1 MFCFELIKKII
12 FHLTFLTFYK
22 EVLLDLVRCINH
34 HACGAGPDTQHVR
47 FYYPYHVGTV

>member
-34 HACGAGPDTQHVR
+34 HAGGAGPQRIHNTYV
-47 FYYPYHVGTV
+47 FIIPTM

>member
-34 HACGAGPDTQHVR
+34 HAARDRIHNTYVFIIPTM
-47 FYYPYHVGTV
+47 